1 MVPEMLGLG
10 KQVDA
15 AVVEVQMKRKGM
27 QKKLNCVK
35 LVLAGLTLGTSARG
49 KGVVIFTPER
59 VSA

>member
-1 MVPEMLGLG
+1 MPEMLGLG

-35 LVLAGLTLGTSARG
+35 LVLAGLTLGTSAGG